1 MIKKLKVIAE
11 FDSSKQAAAE
21 CGLGSYYRVSRHIN
35 KIYLKV
41 KYAGKRMELLF
52 AQNPLSKG
60 SSKKVVL
67 VNLNTNTSLL
77 FPSFNDLVRYFG
89 LNPKTQGGKSPLRQ
103 CLIKG
108 TIFKERYKLFYLLD
122 YKGPSPIPYDEDK
135 S

>member
-1 MIKKLKVIAE
+1 
-11 FDSSKQAAAE
+11 
-21 CGLGSYYRVSRHIN
+21 
-35 KIYLKV
+35 
-41 KYAGKRMELLF
+41 MELLF

-77 FPSFNDLVRYFG
+77 FPSFNHLVRYFG
-89 LNPKTQGGKSPLRQ
+89 LDPKTQEGNSPMRQ

-108 TIFKERYKLFYLLD
+108 MIFKESYKLFDLLD
-122 YKGPSPIPYDEDK
+122 YKGPIPIPYDEDK